1 MSQQIPLSP
10 FQQKVLRVP
19 EEYDI
24 FLGGGRGGAKSY
36 TLALLAL
43 RHVEQYKAK
52 ARVLYLRRTHKG
64 CADFVSICLE
74 LFGLIYGTA
83 LRYNA
88 QEGLFRFPSG
98 GTLEVNQ
105 LESES
110 DYAKFQGRSF
120 TLLLLDEAGQFA
132 VPDLLDRLRSN
143 LRGPKDMRLRSALA
157 ANPGDVGHQWIAVR
171 YVFKSAPWQPFHE
184 EKSGRTFVSCPST
197 FLDNPFIDQ
206 DAYRKQLAAS
216 CPSDPELLR
225 AWLEGDWTV
234 ARGAFFAAV
243 LEESR
248 NAVARWKEAPR
259 GWRSYLAHDFGSSA
273 PSVTYVIA
281 QSPGGNGA
289 DGRFY
294 PRGSLV
300 LVDEL
305 ATNEP
310 GNLNAGMRYTV
321 PVLAE
326 RIKAMCARW
335 KVTPEGVADDA
346 CFSNTGHGAGS
357 IADEF
362 RAAGV
367 DFDPAKKGDRVTG
380 WQVMRRLMQDAG
392 KPDVPGLYIARR
404 CEYFWSTVPYLGR
417 DPRYVE
423 DLDSRGPDHAAD
435 AVRYGCLRERHT
447 MQVFKL
453 SGV

>member
-281 QSPGGNGA
+281 QSPGGKGA